1 MSAEE
6 VNKLLN
12 DIHAMKGKQENI
24 DTRIMTMRQYDQ
36 SQRLFKGRA
45 ADELITVF
53 CFRENEAL
61 WREVA
66 SLRQKHTQQQK
77 VVRKVTNT
85 LKILT
90 TFHHS
95 VFLL

>member
-6 VNKLLN
+6 VSKLLN
-12 DIHAMKGKQENI
+12 DIQAMKGKQENI

-36 SQRLFKGRA
+36 SQRLFHGPGH
-45 ADELITVF
+45 ELITAF

-66 SLRQKHTQQQK
+66 SLRQKHAQQQK
-77 VVRKVTNT
+77 VVRKVINT
-85 LKILT
+85 R
-90 TFHHS
+90 TF
-95 VFLL
+95 